1 VAEAVALK
9 PATGVAFMIV
19 TVRGKIVRSRRYQQ
33 EVLTAIVCPAKDE
46 WSKPQTVQVRSKRKL
61 GEVEEVVVVDCELG
75 GYERK
80 QYEVH
85 DKDTGETTRIKP
97 VEHTLDAVE

>member
-1 VAEAVALK
+1 VAEVAALK
-9 PATGVAFMIV
+9 PATAVAYMLV
-19 TVRGKIVRSRRYQQ
+19 TVRGKIVRSRRYDGA
-33 EVLTAIVCPAKDE
+33 VLTAIVTPAKDE

-85 DKDTGETTRIKP
+85 DKDSGEVTRIKP